1 MADEP
6 LPSQGA
12 ARHLVTPRTLLFLE
26 RGGRLLLLRGG
37 PRKWFHGRLNGLGG
51 SVEAGEDPLS
61 AARREAIEETG
72 LTPSGL
78 RLVGLAH
85 VRAGPAVLLLVYR
98 GSLPAGE
105 LRPTDEGDHVW
116 IDPTDPPD
124 DLLPD
129 LRALLPRALGVGAA
143 VPPFSCTLLP
153 SPDGSV
159 RVQFQ
164 D

>member
-6 LPSQGA
+6 LRSQGA

-26 RGGRLLLLRGG
+26 RDGRLLLLRGG
-37 PRKWFHGRLNGLGG
+37 PGKWFHGRLNGLGG
-51 SVEAGEDPLS
+51 SVEAGEDTLS

-85 VRAGPAVLLLVYR
+85 VRVEPAVLLLVHH
-98 GSLPAGE
+98 GELPAGD
-105 LRPTDEGDHVW
+105 LRPTDEGEHVW
-116 IDPTDPPD
+116 VDPVEPPD

-129 LRALLPRALGVGAA
+129 LRALLPRVLGASETRA
-143 VPPFSCTLLP
+143 PFSCTLQP
-153 SPDGSV
+153 SADGSV